1 MPGALMTNF
10 TVSTLTW
17 VIDALI
23 DPHIILYVFYTYR
36 RNCAYSGL
44 STAAKALGVA
54 YHHEQSVKSCFAILV
69 QFGEDLPRVMGDGTL
84 RADIDKMNYILQ
96 STSDD
101 MIYSMQ
107 GNSDKKMA
115 TLVNL
120 YANLAHVVHYFQPW
134 LVGSVSLRMVAVTIK
149 TGLSAKSPLA
159 FAHFGGVLSSIGYVN
174 EGCRL
179 GELHKRESVL
189 TDVSLYFF
197 SHETYF
203 AKLL

>member
-1 MPGALMTNF
+1 
-10 TVSTLTW
+10 
-17 VIDALI
+17 
-23 DPHIILYVFYTYR
+23 
-36 RNCAYSGL
+36 
-44 STAAKALGVA
+44 
-54 YHHEQSVKSCFAILV
+54 
-69 QFGEDLPRVMGDGTL
+69 MGDDTL
-84 RADIDKMNYILQ
+84 RTDIDKMNYILQ

-107 GNSDKKMA
+107 GNNDKKMA

-149 TGLSAKSPLA
+149 TGLSSKSPLA

-179 GELHKRESVL
+179 GELHRRESVL
-189 TDVSLYFF
+189 TDASL
-197 SHETYF
+197 
-203 AKLL
+203 